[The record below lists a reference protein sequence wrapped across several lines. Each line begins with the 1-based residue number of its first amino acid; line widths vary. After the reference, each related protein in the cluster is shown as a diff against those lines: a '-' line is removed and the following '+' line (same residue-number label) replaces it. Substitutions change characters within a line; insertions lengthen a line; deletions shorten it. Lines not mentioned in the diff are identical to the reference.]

1 MSLTA
6 ETVLR
11 FSRHPYERLE
21 PFYSNIKDLRTKF
34 LCITLLWKPRTLH
47 ICQTMH
53 SPLKKEGPVVLQA
66 AGQLTVFVK
75 KVNVQP
81 RKRKGNDK
89 KSNPHIANRHIK
101 RLEKVIKEHQELKKK
116 KKVK

>member
-1 MSLTA
+1 MTS
-6 ETVLR
+6 
-11 FSRHPYERLE
+11 SRQSKHVGKACAGAQWVNCCWGPC
-21 PFYSNIKDLRTKF
+21 P
-34 LCITLLWKPRTLH
+34 
-47 ICQTMH
+47 
-53 SPLKKEGPVVLQA
+53 GPVVLQA

-89 KSNPHIANRHIK
+89 KSYPHIANRHIK

-116 KKVK
+116 KR

>member
-1 MSLTA
+1 
-6 ETVLR
+6 
-11 FSRHPYERLE
+11 
-21 PFYSNIKDLRTKF
+21 
-34 LCITLLWKPRTLH
+34 
-47 ICQTMH
+47 
-53 SPLKKEGPVVLQA
+53 
-66 AGQLTVFVK
+66 VK